1 MNKLKEEK
9 WKLIYDKNNLTLK
22 VSRNLEIGDVISNL
36 NKYSFN
42 NEFLIIKTQF
52 KLDKSLNTKEININ
66 NISKF
71 LYDPI
76 FRLKW
81 DKNIK
86 EYAVYDQLGNSS
98 KNRGVF
104 FSPIFFISERKFK
117 DKKID
122 FFFKK
127 THNAFSSTI
136 KGEENS
142 SSNNTV
148 RITNF
153 INTLT
158 VTDRESHY
166 EFIGYNQFDNKIK
179 LPDFILNITIL
190 SDSVK
195 WYRDLLIMINS
206 TDLNNIK

>member
-22 VSRNLEIGDVISNL
+22 SSRNLEIGDVISNL

-86 EYAVYDQLGNSS
+86 EYEVYDQLGNS
-98 KNRGVF
+98 
-104 FSPIFFISERKFK
+104 
-117 DKKID
+117 
-122 FFFKK
+122 
-127 THNAFSSTI
+127 
-136 KGEENS
+136 
-142 SSNNTV
+142 
-148 RITNF
+148 
-153 INTLT
+153 
-158 VTDRESHY
+158 
-166 EFIGYNQFDNKIK
+166 
-179 LPDFILNITIL
+179 
-190 SDSVK
+190 
-195 WYRDLLIMINS
+195 
-206 TDLNNIK
+206 